1 MTTEKYEGIRDD
13 FLNYEGV
20 VPANDKNNK
29 SGADIRIKVTTEED
43 KRFFQSVRNIHK
55 EKRKVLRTAAVY
67 AGELDI
73 SQLNA

>member
-13 FLNYEGV
+13 FFNYEGV
-20 VPANDKNNK
+20 VPADDKSNQ
-29 SGADIRIKVTTEED
+29 SGADIRFKVTTEED

-55 EKRKVLRTAAVY
+55 ENRKVLRTVAVY
-67 AGELDI
+67 KGELDI